1 MCMNNNKRKVN
12 FHKRLPNRHQVTSYN
27 SHQQIFEEMFSQEEM
42 FNGEQFTSKAST
54 SVLLPSKAE
63 SAAKN

>member
-12 FHKRLPNRHQVTSYN
+12 FHKRLPNRHQATSYN
-27 SHQQIFEEMFSQEEM
+27 SHQQIFEEM